1 MVSLLNLLN
10 MALITVNNKKK
21 AGFALGRLSL
31 VIDKLMPYL
40 RVNSISWHLSQI
52 VVCPIS
58 KVQHGRD

>member
-1 MVSLLNLLN
+1 

-52 VVCPIS
+52 VVCPTWQRLKCSEQCFIN
-58 KVQHGRD
+58 Q

>member
-1 MVSLLNLLN
+1 

-40 RVNSISWHLSQI
+40 RVNSIS
-52 VVCPIS
+52 
-58 KVQHGRD
+58 